1 MQIELLYL
9 FSGLAV
15 FFTLLIPI
23 FLKFPD
29 THKSNID
36 ITSPEMETAES
47 GLKGLA
53 LVAALISFIFWVLLA
68 AGSVSIK
75 NLYFYQYEGVAYV
88 YEHIYTNTAPL
99 AWMFIG
105 CSIIPLLLL
114 LFLIPE
120 SWKGA
125 STR

>member
-23 FLKFPD
+23 FMKFPD
-29 THKSNID
+29 THRPNID
-36 ITSPEMETAES
+36 LNSPEVETAES

-53 LVAALISFIFWVLLA
+53 LIVAVISFIFWVLLA

-75 NLYFYQYEGVAYV
+75 YLYFYHVDNTAYV
-88 YEHIYTNTAPL
+88 YEHIYTNTGPL
-99 AWMFIG
+99 AWLFIG
-105 CSIIPLLLL
+105 CSIIPFLLL

-120 SWKGA
+120 SWKGV